1 MGYTKIYIHLVW
13 TTYKRQKLLTKDIR
27 EKVLPHIKQNAKTN
41 DIFIDHIGGY
51 LDHVHCLIAI
61 DGNQNISQVVQ
72 YIKGESSYWINKR
85 GLVQERFRWQSDYY
99 AVSVGILQLKVVRNY
114 IRNQEAHHQR
124 KTLEKELSLFKKLY
138 GLR

>member
-41 DIFIDHIGGY
+41 NIFIDHIGGY